1 MPEIYNNVVCVSE
14 PELVNGD
21 SPIISST
28 ALKLYKYRNPH
39 VKVRRPSANSP
50 VLLNWDL
57 LRADL
62 KAKYIE
68 KYKQDPKDVAKPLTF
83 FSQIKTDYKAVEFF
97 ATYKLPDGRC
107 LKTEKQKEY
116 SNNASVL
123 NALLRISNDR
133 KAIRKALGGKTTGI
147 WKELAERVAEIKP
160 RENSTEE
167 NTAIAHT
174 LPLNPIRLKNKVKQ
188 YSELGYISI
197 IPDKYCNNNASKVS
211 DNEQQAA
218 LRTLFRKHNN
228 FDNAQIQTLYNIIA
242 ENLGWDKITAV
253 TVANYRA
260 KWNMVT
266 FSGRRGE
273 NAFDNELA
281 MQVKRKA
288 PSYPLYYWT
297 MDGWDVELLYQK
309 TEVDRAGNSKTTYH
323 NRLTVVVILDPC
335 IKYPIGY
342 AIGTH
347 ETPELIKKA
356 LANAILHTKE
366 LFGDY
371 HKVLQIQ
378 SDNYAKKALTPL
390 YDAVSE
396 KYTPARVKNSK
407 AKVIEPRFNYL
418 NKKYCQYLKNW
429 SGIGIT
435 GDKNKQPNDQY
446 LNKIRHSFPDEIGCK
461 NQIKYIIESER
472 ALIREKY
479 LALYAEMPAE
489 DKLCMPI
496 DELLYYFGNTTGYVN
511 SLTGPG
517 VIATIDGR
525 EYQYDSFDRNF
536 RENAHESWSLHYI
549 PEIPEKVL
557 AVNAN
562 GLNGKL
568 IEEIGTKRYILE
580 QKYIQPMALRE
591 RKEGDGAE
599 LAKINQFN
607 KAVKADITE
616 GMAED
621 YRTVEQ
627 LFINNPKLD
636 GTLSKMVL
644 IDSNGQ
650 HKDNKSAARLNGA
663 KKQLEKQNRKAEIE
677 EKKNWSQ
684 EQEEYLKEKVDLSN
698 YLNQ

>member
-68 KYKQDPKDVAKPLTF
+68 KYKKDPEDVAKPLTF

-97 ATYKLPDGRC
+97 ATYKLPDGRS

-116 SNNASVL
+116 SNNANVL
-123 NALLRISNDR
+123 NTLLRISNDR

-167 NTAIAHT
+167 NTTIAHT

-218 LRTLFRKHNN
+218 LRTLLRKHNN
-228 FDNAQIQTLYNIIA
+228 FDNAQIQTLYNICA
-242 ENLGWDKITAV
+242 ENLGWDKITSA
-253 TVANYRA
+253 TVSNYRT
-260 KWNMVT
+260 KWEMET
-266 FSGRRGE
+266 YSGRKGE
-273 NAFDNELA
+273 NSFDNTKA
-281 MQVKRKA
+281 MLVKRSA

-297 MDGWDVELLYQK
+297 ADGWDAELLYQK
-309 TEVDRAGNSKTTYH
+309 TEIDNNGNSKTTFH
-323 NRLTVVVILDPC
+323 NRLTVVVVLDPC
-335 IKYPIGY
+335 LKYPIGY
-342 AIGTH
+342 SIGTH
-347 ETPELIKKA
+347 ETPDLIKEA
-356 LANAILHTKE
+356 FRNAVTHTKE
-366 LFGDY
+366 LFGEFY
-371 HKVLQIQ
+371 KVLQLQ
-378 SDNYAKKALTPL
+378 TDNYGKKALTPI
-390 YDAVSE
+390 YDVLSE
-396 KYTPARVKNSK
+396 KYTPARVHNAK
-407 AKVIEPRFNYL
+407 AKVVEPYFSYI
-418 NKKYCQYLKNW
+418 NKKYCQMMPNW
-429 SGIGIT
+429 SGFGIAS
-435 GDKNKQPNDQY
+435 GSSKQPNTEY
-446 LNKIRHSFPDEIGCK
+446 LNKIRHSFPDEFGVRH
-461 NQIKYIIESER
+461 QIAQIIEAERLLNKEKYI
-472 ALIREKY
+472 ALFN
-479 LALYAEMPAE
+479 EMPAE
-489 DKLCMPI
+489 DKKQIDIAEFLYLCGEKTGFTNKLTASGLIVTINGEKHEYDCFDLKFRQLAHI
-496 DELLYYFGNTTGYVN
+496 DWVVKFNPEDKSQIL
-511 SLTGPG
+511 
-517 VIATIDGR
+517 ATSEEGHR
-525 EYQYDSFDRNF
+525 F
-536 RENAHESWSLHYI
+536 
-549 PEIPEKVL
+549 VL
-557 AVNAN
+557 S
-562 GLNGKL
+562 
-568 IEEIGTKRYILE
+568 E
-580 QKYIQPMALRE
+580 KYIQPMALRE

-607 KAVKADITE
+607 KAIKADITD